1 MTIAATNGYGIN
13 DSPVIFIGNENYDY
27 FLFNSDGL
35 FQPEIEEIVNGEFRA
50 DWEDESDEWD
60 ESEPE
65 GDFEG
70 FISEDEPEPKPEIEQ
85 PASILQPIPPVKPNL
100 IQQPALKI
108 ELSINL
114 NISIN
119 GESIFSNQLGCS
131 GLDSNLGAKG

>member
-1 MTIAATNGYGIN
+1 MNGFGIDKN
-13 DSPVIFIGNENYDY
+13 QVIFVGNENYD
-27 FLFNSDGL
+27 FFMFNPDGL
-35 FQPEIEEIVNGEFRA
+35 FQPELEELVNGEFRA

-70 FISEDEPEPKPEIEQ
+70 FIVDDKSKAEPKAEIEQ
-85 PASILQPIPPVKPNL
+85 PSSILQPIPLPSPSF
-100 IQQPALKI
+100 QQPTLKF

-119 GESIFSNQLGCS
+119 GESIFSNQFPNQLGCK
-131 GLDSNLGAKG
+131 GLDSNLGARS